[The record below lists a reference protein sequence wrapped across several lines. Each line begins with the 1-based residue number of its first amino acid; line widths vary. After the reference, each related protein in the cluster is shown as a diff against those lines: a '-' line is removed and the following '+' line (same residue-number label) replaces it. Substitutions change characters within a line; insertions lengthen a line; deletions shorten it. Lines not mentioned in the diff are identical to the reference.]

1 MLGWGMAGFGLGL
14 VYPTLSVLT
23 LDLSKREEQGENSSA
38 LQLADS
44 MFSTAALAIGGS
56 LFAALVVKSQTLAY
70 VASFAVA
77 LLLAAIGFAGAGRV
91 RARRCANVS
100 TGDRALPR

>member
-23 LDLSKREEQGENSSA
+23 LDLSNREQQGENSSA

-44 MFSTAALAIGGS
+44 MFSTAALAIAGS
-56 LFAALVVKSQTLAY
+56 LFGALVMKSQTAAY

-77 LLLAAIGFAGAGRV
+77 FVLAVIGLAGAGRV
-91 RARRCANVS
+91 RAVAAPA
-100 TGDRALPR
+100 G

>member
-1 MLGWGMAGFGLGL
+1 MFLTATGIATCAAVLIPTVPANTAILGWGMAGFGLGL

-23 LDLSKREEQGENSSA
+23 LDLSRREEQGENSSA

-56 LFAALVVKSQTLAY
+56 LFAALVVESPTAAY
-70 VASFAVA
+70 VASFGVA
-77 LLLAAIGFAGAGRV
+77 FVLA
-91 RARRCANVS
+91 
-100 TGDRALPR
+100 